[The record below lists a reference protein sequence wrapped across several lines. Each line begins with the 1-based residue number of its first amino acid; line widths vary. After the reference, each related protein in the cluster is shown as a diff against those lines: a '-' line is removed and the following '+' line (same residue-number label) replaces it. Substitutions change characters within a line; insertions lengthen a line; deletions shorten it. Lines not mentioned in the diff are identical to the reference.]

1 MLLLVDIGNTNIT
14 LGVAIDGQLA
24 RDWRLSSRT
33 NMTADEFWM
42 MLTSLLLPEK
52 IQIEDLAGVAISSVV
67 PSLTPTVQQAVRQ
80 RLDIPLVNVTSD
92 LDLGI
97 TIAYEKPEDVGADR
111 LCNAVAGYKQY
122 GGPLVIVDF
131 GTATTF
137 DILSASGEYLGGII
151 APGPETTTKV
161 LHAVSAKLP
170 AVKLEFPPNVIG
182 RTTETSIQSGLMFGG
197 VSMVDGLNQ
206 QLRAELGD
214 DTRIIATGGLAKVF
228 LPHFKTV
235 EAIEPNLTLY
245 GLQLIFERCRP
256 QTK

>member
-1 MLLLVDIGNTNIT
+1 MC
-14 LGVAIDGQLA
+14 
-24 RDWRLSSRT
+24 S
-33 NMTADEFWM
+33 
-42 MLTSLLLPEK
+42 
-52 IQIEDLAGVAISSVV
+52 
-67 PSLTPTVQQAVRQ
+67 
-80 RLDIPLVNVTSD
+80 SD
-92 LDLGI
+92 L
-97 TIAYEKPEDVGADR
+97 R

-137 DILSASGEYLGGII
+137 DVLSANGDYLGGII

-170 AVKLEFPPNVIG
+170 AVKLEFPPSVIG

-197 VSMVDGLNQ
+197 VAMVDGLNQ

-214 DTRIIATGGLAKVF
+214 DTRIIATGGLAAVF

-256 QTK
+256 QGK

>member
-1 MLLLVDIGNTNIT
+1 M
-14 LGVAIDGQLA
+14 
-24 RDWRLSSRT
+24 
-33 NMTADEFWM
+33 
-42 MLTSLLLPEK
+42 
-52 IQIEDLAGVAISSVV
+52 
-67 PSLTPTVQQAVRQ
+67 
-80 RLDIPLVNVTSD
+80 
-92 LDLGI
+92 
-97 TIAYEKPEDVGADR
+97 GADR

-137 DILSASGEYLGGII
+137 DILSESGDYLGGII

-197 VSMVDGLNQ
+197 VWMVDGLNQ

-235 EAIEPNLTLY
+235 ETIEPNLTLY

-256 QTK
+256 QAK